1 MKFYELTD
9 AITDKKVLINF
20 EKVFRVSDHFVFKK
34 GKKIPAILV
43 EFVRQDDFVTVKETY
58 ETIKDIIERAQ

>member
-20 EKVFRVSDHFVFKK
+20 DTVIRVSNHYVNKK
-34 GKKIPAILV
+34 GKKIPAILI
-43 EFVRQDDFVTVKETY
+43 EFVRENEYIVVQESY
-58 ETIKDIIERAQ
+58 ETIKYIIERAQ